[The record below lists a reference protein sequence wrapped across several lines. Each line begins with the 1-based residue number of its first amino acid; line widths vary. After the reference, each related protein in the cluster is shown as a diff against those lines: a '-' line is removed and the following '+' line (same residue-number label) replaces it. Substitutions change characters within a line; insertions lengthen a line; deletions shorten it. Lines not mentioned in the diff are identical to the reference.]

1 MTKKAT
7 NVETKHFQIIHGS
20 KKRIIK
26 GNFKYFLLNENESN
40 SQNNLQ
46 NVVLYSYKR
55 KEEMSQI
62 NLKKLEK
69 EKQNKSKVS
78 QRK

>member
-1 MTKKAT
+1 MG
-7 NVETKHFQIIHGS
+7 Q
-20 KKRIIK
+20 KRTIK
-26 GNFKYFLLNENESN
+26 RNFKYFLLNENESN